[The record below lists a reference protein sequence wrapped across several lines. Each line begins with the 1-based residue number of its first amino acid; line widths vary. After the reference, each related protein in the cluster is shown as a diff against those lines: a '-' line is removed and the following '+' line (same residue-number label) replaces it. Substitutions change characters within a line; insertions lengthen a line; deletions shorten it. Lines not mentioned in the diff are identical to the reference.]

1 MNNPIMALI
10 QAARGGG
17 DPMQVIGQMAGG
29 NPVMQMGMQ
38 MMRGKNPQQLRQ
50 MAENM
55 ARQRGVNVEDIIN
68 TLGLR

>member
-10 QAARGGG
+10 QAARGGS

-29 NPVMQMGMQ
+29 NPIMQMGMQ

-55 ARQRGVNVEDIIN
+55 ARQRGVNVEEIIN
-68 TLGLR
+68 SLGLR

>member
-17 DPMQVIGQMAGG
+17 NPMQVLGQLAGN
-29 NPVMQMGMQ
+29 NPIMSMGMQ
-38 MMRGKNPQQLRQ
+38 MVRGKNPQQLRQ

-68 TLGLR
+68 SLGLR